1 MRSRKIAERIGVVL
15 AAVMLFAAAAGC
27 GKADSGSKAQENAS
41 QAAAAE
47 EEKEDKGDTGMLTGL
62 HHVGPDRSARTR
74 GGRGRDQ
81 QNLARL
87 DLIRVGQSVDALN
100 NRRIEVIIASDLIA
114 DLVQRIAGLDGIG
127 NKIERN
133 APSGGSTGGIA
144 GGGQGGPAD
153 RRRGHSRRG
162 G

>member
-1 MRSRKIAERIGVVL
+1 M
-15 AAVMLFAAAAGC
+15 
-27 GKADSGSKAQENAS
+27 
-41 QAAAAE
+41 
-47 EEKEDKGDTGMLTGL
+47 
-62 HHVGPDRSARTR
+62 GPDRSARTR

-87 DLIRVGQSVDALN
+87 DLIRVGQGVDALN

-133 APSGGSTGGIA
+133 APSGGSTGYIG
-144 GGGQGGPAD
+144 GGGQGGRAD
-153 RRRGHSRRG
+153 RRRGG
-162 G
+162 GNSTRSGAGSGQLQLLPHAQPGQLRFAGEAVELHDCIFAVIIVQSVLFADLHQNLAGLDLVGDEVIR